1 MSGPVTAANIAT
13 EESPASTT
21 LRASVAS
28 GVRWGFITSSA
39 TQVARFLFVVA
50 LMRLL
55 GPENYGIVAQAAV
68 CIAVAQIFVHF
79 GLAATIVQAP
89 TLNRH
94 EVGTAFWMNVLL
106 GLLVATVVILVAPL
120 VATAFDTEELTA
132 VLRLLSLSILL
143 KSITVVPSAL
153 LTRNMRF
160 RALGI
165 VDISSTLVSGMLGLG
180 AALMGADYWALIVQ
194 AVSLEALYL
203 ILIMSINGLPEL
215 SWSRSAARRLWS
227 FSSRLMGA
235 DFVYYVSGNTDKFL
249 VAWSLGPIPLG
260 LYSLAFRVLQV
271 VYQFFGQVGRVILP
285 TFARLQEDQERLLRI
300 FLQVSQSVALALS
313 PAMTLVVLCA
323 PTGVPAVFGD
333 AWSGAVV
340 PFQLLAAMTVPMM
353 LASVMGPLTIAIGRP
368 DWEFRWAIG
377 TTIAGFVAFPI
388 GLLWGIVGVAAAYL
402 ILATLQ
408 VPIRLVVTRYL
419 IPFET
424 REYYWSLIPAAACSA
439 VLAVAWITTE
449 VLLRATI
456 DGVALLTVA
465 STVGC
470 VVYVGVLKV
479 GWPDVSRRQFDFF
492 QSVLRRKL

>member
-1 MSGPVTAANIAT
+1 MTAADAAT
-13 EESPASTT
+13 DESAASTT
-21 LRASVAS
+21 LRASVAT
-28 GVRWGFITSSA
+28 GVRWGFITSTA

-68 CIAVAQIFVHF
+68 FIAVAQIFVHF

-89 TLNRH
+89 RLERH

-106 GLLVATVVILVAPL
+106 GLLLATLMILGAPL
-120 VATAFDTEELTA
+120 VATIFDTEELTA
-132 VLRLLSLSILL
+132 VLRVLSLAIIL
-143 KSITVVPSAL
+143 KSITVVPTAL

-160 RALGI
+160 RALGF
-165 VDISSTLVSGMLGLG
+165 VDISSTLVSGILGLG
-180 AALMGADYWALIVQ
+180 AALMDAGYWALIVQ

-203 ILIMSINGLPEL
+203 ILIMSISGLPEL
-215 SWSRSAARRLWS
+215 SWSRSAAHRLWS

-235 DFVYYVSGNTDKFL
+235 DFVNYFSANSDKFL

-260 LYSLAFRVLQV
+260 LYSLGFRVLQV

-285 TFARLQEDQERLLRI
+285 TFSRLQDDQERLVSVFLR
-300 FLQVSQSVALALS
+300 VSQSVALALS

-323 PTGVPAVFGD
+323 PIGVPAVFGE

-340 PFQLLAAMTVPMM
+340 PFQLLAAMTIPVM
-353 LASVMGPLTIAIGRP
+353 LVSLMGPLTVAVGRP

-377 TTIAGFVAFPI
+377 TTIAGILAFSI

-402 ILATLQ
+402 IVVTVQL
-408 VPIRLVVTRYL
+408 PIRLIVTRSL

-424 REYYWSLIPAAACSA
+424 RDYYLSLIPAAACSI
-439 VLAVAWITTE
+439 VLAGAWITTE
-449 VLLRATI
+449 ALLRGTI
-456 DGVALLTVA
+456 GGVALLMAA
-465 STVGC
+465 STVGS

-479 GWPDVSRRQFDFF
+479 KWPDVSRGQVDFF
-492 QSVLRRKL
+492 YSVLRR